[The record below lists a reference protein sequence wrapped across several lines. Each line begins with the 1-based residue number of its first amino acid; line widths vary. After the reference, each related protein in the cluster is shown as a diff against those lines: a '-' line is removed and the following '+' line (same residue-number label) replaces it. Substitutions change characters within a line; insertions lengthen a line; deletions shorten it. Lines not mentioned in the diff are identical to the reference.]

1 MTTQSSSLHFSGLR
15 EGPQQKYPG
24 LIPTERIQALRGS
37 NPHPLGLQA
46 PARLEAGEAGLL

>member
-1 MTTQSSSLHFSGLR
+1 MTTQSSLHFSGLG
-15 EGPQQKYPG
+15 EGPQQKYTG
-24 LIPTERIQALRGS
+24 LTPTEPIQALRGS